1 MAGVQMPKIIVCIAT
16 CNRPQGI
23 RRTLES
29 LAAQQTRHRLEI
41 LVADNDATRREGMAV
56 VEKMASA
63 GYRWPIEALLVAER
77 GIPLVR
83 NALAAAALA
92 RPSATHVAML
102 DDDEAASPGWIDAMV
117 ETAGRWGADIV
128 GGAVQREMDSAIAP
142 WAARHPLLAPKQ
154 RGQSGPVALVDSTA
168 NVLMAANA
176 LHAMGERPFDERMA
190 LTGGSDK
197 QLFTRMQRKGFR
209 FAWSEEAVV
218 TELIPASRVTA
229 KWLLM
234 RGYRVGMTDMMVERF
249 HKGRLRALAGEAP
262 RIVGGFLVGSLGA
275 VTTFDRGKR
284 VERLGKLYR
293 AAGKIA
299 GLTGFHYEEYR
310 KVHGA

>member
-1 MAGVQMPKIIVCIAT
+1 MAKIIVCIAT
-16 CNRPQGI
+16 CNRPQGLA
-23 RRTLES
+23 RTLES
-29 LAAQQTRHRLEI
+29 LGAQQTQHSLEI
-41 LVADNDATRREGMAV
+41 LVADNDAARREGMAV
-56 VEKMASA
+56 VEKLATR
-63 GYRWPIEALLVAER
+63 GYRWPIEALLVPER

-83 NALAAAALA
+83 NALVAAALA
-92 RPSATHVAML
+92 RPGATHIAML
-102 DDDEAASPGWIDAMV
+102 DDDEAASPGWIDAMAD
-117 ETAGRWGADIV
+117 TASRWQADVV
-128 GGAVQREMDSAIAP
+128 GGAVLREMDSQIAS
-142 WAARHPLLAPKQ
+142 WAARHPLLAAKQ

-168 NVLMAANA
+168 NVLMAATA
-176 LHAMGERPFDERMA
+176 LHAMGPRPFDDRMA

-197 QLFTRMQRKGFR
+197 QLFTRMKRAGFR

-249 HKGRLRALAGEAP
+249 HKGRLRALTSEAP
-262 RIVGGFLVGSLGA
+262 RIAAGFLVGSLGA
-275 VTTFDRGKR
+275 IATFDRGKR

-293 AAGKIA
+293 AAGKVA
-299 GLTGFHYEEYR
+299 GLAGIHYEEYR

>member
-1 MAGVQMPKIIVCIAT
+1 MPKIIVCIAT
-16 CNRPQGI
+16 CNRPQGL
-23 RRTLES
+23 RRTLDS
-29 LAAQQTRHRLEI
+29 LAAQQTQHELEI
-41 LVADNDATRREGMAV
+41 LVADNDANRQEGMAV
-56 VEKMASA
+56 VEQMASQ
-63 GYRWPIEALLVAER
+63 GYRWPIKALLVAER

-83 NALAAAALA
+83 NALVAAAMA
-92 RPSATHVAML
+92 RPGATHVAML
-102 DDDEAASPGWIDAMV
+102 DDDEAASPGWIDAMAD
-117 ETAGRWGADIV
+117 TATRWRADVV
-128 GGAVQREMDSAIAP
+128 GGAVLREMDSVIAP
-142 WAARHPLLAPKQ
+142 WAARHPLLAPKR
-154 RGQSGPVALVDSTA
+154 RGRSGSVALVDSTA
-168 NVLMAANA
+168 NVLMAATA
-176 LHAMGERPFDERMA
+176 LHAMGDRPFDERMA

-249 HKGRLRALAGEAP
+249 HKGRLRTVLGEAP
-262 RIVGGFLVGSLGA
+262 RIVAGFLVGSLGA
-275 VTTFDRGKR
+275 VATLDRGKR

-299 GLTGFHYEEYR
+299 GLAGVHYEEYR

>member
-1 MAGVQMPKIIVCIAT
+1 MPKIIVCIAT
-16 CNRPQGI
+16 CNRPQGL
-23 RRTLES
+23 RRTLGS
-29 LAAQQTRHRLEI
+29 LAAQQTRHHLEI
-41 LVADNDATRREGMAV
+41 LVADNDANRQDGMAV
-56 VEKMASA
+56 VEQMAA
-63 GYRWPIEALLVAER
+63 QGYRWPIEALLVAER

-83 NALAAAALA
+83 NALVAAALA
-92 RPSATHVAML
+92 RPGVTHVAML
-102 DDDEAASPGWIDAMV
+102 DDDEAASPGWIDAMAD
-117 ETAGRWGADIV
+117 TAARWEADIV
-128 GGAVQREMDSAIAP
+128 GGAVLREMDSQIAP

-168 NVLMAANA
+168 NVLMAATA
-176 LHAMGERPFDERMA
+176 LRAMGDRPFDDRMA

-197 QLFTRMQRKGFR
+197 QLFTRMQRRGFR
-209 FAWSEEAVV
+209 FGWSEEAVV

-249 HKGRLRALAGEAP
+249 HKGRLRALLGEAP
-262 RIVGGFLVGSLGA
+262 RIVAGFLIGSLGA
-275 VTTFDRGKR
+275 VATLDRGKR

-299 GLTGFHYEEYR
+299 GLAGFHYEEYR

>member
-1 MAGVQMPKIIVCIAT
+1 MARIIICIAT
-16 CNRPQGI
+16 CNRPQGLL
-23 RRTLES
+23 RTLES
-29 LAAQQTRHRLEI
+29 LAAQDTRHRLEV
-41 LVADNDATRREGMAV
+41 LVADNDASRSEGLAV
-56 VEKMASA
+56 VEQLATR
-63 GYRWPIEALLVAER
+63 GYRWPIEALLVKER

-83 NALAAAALA
+83 NALVAAALG
-92 RPSATHVAML
+92 RPGISHVAML

-117 ETAGRWGADIV
+117 ETASRWAADVV
-128 GGAVQREMDSAIAP
+128 GGAVLREMDRPVAP

-154 RGQSGPVALVDSTA
+154 RGHSGPVTLVDSTA
-168 NVLMAANA
+168 NVLMTATA

-249 HKGRLRALAGEAP
+249 HKGRLRTLLGEAP

-275 VTTFDRGKR
+275 VATLDRGTR

-299 GLTGFHYEEYR
+299 GLAGIHYEEYR